1 MISSLPLKK
10 NSLMFAP
17 MEGITDECY
26 RKTIFQLYPEWD
38 TMSCDFL
45 RVPNPS
51 PYPKKHIIKHFGKDI
66 YQNPQQK
73 EKMIYQILTSPGAY
87 TARTVQDI
95 SALGFNWIDLNLGC
109 PSKTVCKNK
118 GGSYLLSDLEN
129 LKVIL
134 KLIRENFPG
143 TFTCK
148 IRVGYED
155 DSLFENV
162 LKLIEDSGVDAI
174 KIHARTRA
182 QLYKGFANWDYVK
195 KAVSITKIPI
205 IGNGDIWTKKDIE
218 TYYDYT
224 NCHSIMLGRPAL
236 KTPWL
241 AKLYKS
247 GIEDSLEIRAKEIK
261 NYFQSFYDQTA
272 NYHDVEAARI
282 KRIKSITR
290 YLFEDFPDGDL
301 IKRKVLLAKD
311 FETQMSAVD
320 ELSSLF

>member
-1 MISSLPLKK
+1 MSSLPLKP

-26 RKTIFQLYPEWD
+26 RKTIFELYPEWD

-51 PYPKKHIIKHFGKDI
+51 PYPKKHILKHFGKEI
-66 YQNPQQK
+66 YNTPSQR
-73 EKMIYQILTSPGAY
+73 EKMVYQILTSPGAY
-87 TARTVQDI
+87 TQRTVRDI
-95 SALGFNWIDLNLGC
+95 SDLGFKWIDLNLGC

-129 LKVIL
+129 LAIIL
-134 KLIRENFPG
+134 KTIRENFPG

-155 DSLFENV
+155 DSLFEDV

-174 KIHARTRA
+174 KIHARTRVE
-182 QLYKGFANWDYVK
+182 LYKGFANWDYVK
-195 KAVSITKIPI
+195 KAVSLTTVPI

-218 TYYDYT
+218 TFFDYT
-224 NCHSIMLGRPAL
+224 NCHSIMLARPAL

-241 AKLYKS
+241 AKLYKEN
-247 GIEDSLEIRAKEIK
+247 IEDSLELRAREIK
-261 NYFQSFYDQTA
+261 RYFENFYQRTA
-272 NYHDVEAARI
+272 SYHELEAPRI

-290 YLFEDFPDGDL
+290 YLFEDFPDGDQ

-311 FETQMSAVD
+311 FETQIRAVD
-320 ELSSLF
+320 DLISIL